1 LLQDITTRKNLDV
14 PYDLSLVADDIEVL
28 RQIDDSQNPIFT
40 PSLDDEEYLNLINQM
55 ES

>member
-1 LLQDITTRKNLDV
+1 M

-55 ES
+55 ESWDKHARSFDGPL